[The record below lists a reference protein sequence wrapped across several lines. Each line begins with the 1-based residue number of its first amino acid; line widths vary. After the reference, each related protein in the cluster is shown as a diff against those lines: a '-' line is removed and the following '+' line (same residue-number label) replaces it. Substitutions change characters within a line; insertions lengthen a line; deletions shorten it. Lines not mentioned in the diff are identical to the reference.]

1 MPCGIDDSDLE
12 ALRADDASF
21 YGQDSAVSDTD
32 ASDSDHETARAAKRV
47 DRGVEENDEV
57 FSDVDFPINTGT
69 GAAAHPE
76 LAAVLDKIQA
86 LWTTGCGCAMNDY
99 LQFGDGQLASLFSSL
114 GRLSKADKKNS
125 SFWASWQRLC
135 RLLRLRR
142 LGANT
147 HLCTPALAVRYVA
160 SLFWPFTILASSHSV
175 VCKTRWTHQAP
186 HKSTGRVAVNV
197 LPTRHS

>member
-1 MPCGIDDSDLE
+1 MPCGINDSDLK
-12 ALRADDASF
+12 ALRADGASF

-32 ASDSDHETARAAKRV
+32 TCDSDHDTARAAKRV
-47 DRGVEENDEV
+47 DRGVEKNDEV
-57 FSDVDFPINTGT
+57 FSDVDFPINIGI

-99 LQFGDGQLASLFSSL
+99 LQFGDGQLALLFSSL

-125 SFWASWQRLC
+125 SFWVSWQRLC

-147 HLCTPALAVRYVA
+147 HLCTPALAVR
-160 SLFWPFTILASSHSV
+160 
-175 VCKTRWTHQAP
+175 
-186 HKSTGRVAVNV
+186 
-197 LPTRHS
+197 

>member
-1 MPCGIDDSDLE
+1 MCLSCGIDDSDLK

-32 ASDSDHETARAAKRV
+32 TSDSDHETARAAKRV

-57 FSDVDFPINTGT
+57 FSDIDIPINTGT
-69 GAAAHPE
+69 GAAAYPE

-86 LWTTGCGCAMNDY
+86 LWATGCGFAMNDY
-99 LQFGDGQLASLFSSL
+99 LQFVDGQMASLFSSF

-125 SFWASWQRLC
+125 SFWVSWQRLS

-147 HLCTPALAVRYVA
+147 HFVYFCFGRKICRKSFLAIHNIGQ
-160 SLFWPFTILASSHSV
+160 FTLR
-175 VCKTRWTHQAP
+175 TLQDQAP
-186 HKSTGRVAVNV
+186 HKSAGRVAANL
-197 LPTRHS
+197 LPTRHVHS

>member
-1 MPCGIDDSDLE
+1 MP
-12 ALRADDASF
+12 
-21 YGQDSAVSDTD
+21 DTD
-32 ASDSDHETARAAKRV
+32 TSDSDHETVRAAKHV

-69 GAAAHPE
+69 GATAHPE

-86 LWTTGCGCAMNDY
+86 LWTTSCGCAMNDY

-125 SFWASWQRLC
+125 SFRVSWQRLC

-142 LGANT
+142 KY
-147 HLCTPALAVRYVA
+147 TPMHWDLQR
-160 SLFWPFTILASSHSV
+160 PM
-175 VCKTRWTHQAP
+175 P
-186 HKSTGRVAVNV
+186 
-197 LPTRHS
+197 

>member
-1 MPCGIDDSDLE
+1 ML
-12 ALRADDASF
+12 AST
-21 YGQDSAVSDTD
+21 GRTVLCQTLILVIAIMRQ
-32 ASDSDHETARAAKRV
+32 RAAKRV
-47 DRGVEENDEV
+47 DRCVEENDDV

-86 LWTTGCGCAMNDY
+86 LWTTSCGCAMNDY
-99 LQFGDGQLASLFSSL
+99 LKFGDGQLASLFSSL

-125 SFWASWQRLC
+125 SFWVSWQRLC

-147 HLCTPALAVRYVA
+147 HLCTPALAVRHVA
-160 SLFWPFTILASSHSV
+160 SLFWPLTILASSHTV

>member
-32 ASDSDHETARAAKRV
+32 TSDRDHETARAAKRV

-114 GRLSKADKKNS
+114 GRLSKADKNKL
-125 SFWASWQRLC
+125 FILGELAASLQ
-135 RLLRLRR
+135 
-142 LGANT
+142 
-147 HLCTPALAVRYVA
+147 VA
-160 SLFWPFTILASSHSV
+160 SIEETRRKYTFVYSCFGRKICRKSFLAIHNIGQFTLRSLQDQV
-175 VCKTRWTHQAP
+175 DTP
-186 HKSTGRVAVNV
+186 G
-197 LPTRHS
+197 PP

>member
-1 MPCGIDDSDLE
+1 MDSDLE

-21 YGQDSAVSDTD
+21 YGQDSAMSDT
-32 ASDSDHETARAAKRV
+32 DSDHETARAAKRV
-47 DRGVEENDEV
+47 DHGGEDNDEV

-69 GAAAHPE
+69 GAAANPE

-86 LWTTGCGCAMNDY
+86 LGTTGCGCAMNHY
-99 LQFGDGQLASLFSSL
+99 LQFGDGQLVSPFSSL
-114 GRLSKADKKNS
+114 GRLSKADKTNT
-125 SFWASWQRLC
+125 SFWVSWQRLC

-147 HLCTPALAVRYVA
+147 HLCTPGLAVRYVA
-160 SLFWPFTILASSHSV
+160 SLFRPLIILASLHSV

-186 HKSTGRVAVNV
+186 HKSAGRVAVNV
-197 LPTRHS
+197 LPTRHI

>member
-1 MPCGIDDSDLE
+1 MRCGIDDSNLE
-12 ALRADDASF
+12 ALRADDAGF
-21 YGQDSAVSDTD
+21 YWQDSAVSDTGT
-32 ASDSDHETARAAKRV
+32 SDSDHETVSAAKRV

-76 LAAVLDKIQA
+76 LTAVLDKIQA
-86 LWTTGCGCAMNDY
+86 FWTTGCGCAMNDY
-99 LQFGDGQLASLFSSL
+99 LQFRDGQLASLFSNL
-114 GRLSKADKKNS
+114 GRLSKADKNS
-125 SFWASWQRLC
+125 SFWVSWQHLC
-135 RLLRLRR
+135 RLLPLRR

-186 HKSTGRVAVNV
+186 H
-197 LPTRHS
+197 